1 MTIKNFEAQG
11 QVDMQLANVSS
22 KHEKLADGFNKKL
35 GSFEDLVAELR
46 VKTEQ
51 KKKDF
56 EEQESKKDGELAAM
70 KELIEGKAKE

>member
-11 QVDMQLANVSS
+11 QVDKQLANVSS
-22 KHEKLADGFNKKL
+22 KHEELADGFNKKL
-35 GSFEDLVAELR
+35 GGFEELVAELR
-46 VKTEQ
+46 VKAEQ